1 VAHLARGKPEARGR
15 RGQQSGDEDPGEGV
29 IHAVREYGM
38 AAVLNKPDSN
48 NLIWIDMEMTGLV
61 PDSDRII
68 EIAVLVTDSQ
78 LNLVAEGPVLVVRQP
93 DEVLAAM
100 DSWNRSVH
108 AKSGL
113 VEKVKASTLD
123 EATVERQTIDFLAQ
137 YVPAGVSP
145 MCGNSICQDRRFLA
159 RWMPKLE
166 AFFLYRNVDVSTLKE
181 LVKRWKPEVVKGL
194 KKEGKHEALAD
205 IYESIEELKYY
216 RKSVMTV

>member
-1 VAHLARGKPEARGR
+1 
-15 RGQQSGDEDPGEGV
+15 
-29 IHAVREYGM
+29 M
-38 AAVLNKPDSN
+38 AADPN

-78 LNLVAEGPVLVVRQP
+78 LNLIAEGPVLVLRQP

-113 VEKVKASTLD
+113 VDKVKASTLD
-123 EATVERQTIDFLAQ
+123 EATAEKQALAFLAQ
-137 YVPAGVSP
+137 HVPAGVSP

-159 RWMPKLE
+159 RWMPRLE
-166 AFFLYRNVDVSTLKE
+166 AFFLYRNLDVSTLKE
-181 LVKRWKPEVVKGL
+181 LVKRWKPEVVKGM

-216 RKSVMTV
+216 RKQVMTI

>member
-1 VAHLARGKPEARGR
+1 
-15 RGQQSGDEDPGEGV
+15 
-29 IHAVREYGM
+29 M
-38 AAVLNKPDSN
+38 AAVPDKNAN

-61 PDSDRII
+61 PETDRVI

-78 LNLVAEGPVLVVRQP
+78 LNLIAEGPVLVVKQP

-113 VEKVKASTLD
+113 VEKVKASRLD
-123 EATVERQTIDFLAQ
+123 EATVESQTLEFLGR

-166 AFFLYRNVDVSTLKE
+166 AHFLYRNLDVSTLKE
-181 LVKRWKPEVVKGL
+181 LVKRWKPDLVKEMMKL
-194 KKEGKHEALAD
+194 KQGKHEALAD
-205 IYESIEELKYY
+205 IYESIEELKFY
-216 RKSVMTV
+216 RKQVMTI

>member
-1 VAHLARGKPEARGR
+1 
-15 RGQQSGDEDPGEGV
+15 
-29 IHAVREYGM
+29 M

-48 NLIWIDMEMTGLV
+48 HLVWIDMEMTGLV
-61 PDSDRII
+61 PESDRII
-68 EIAVLVTDSQ
+68 EIAVLVTDAQ
-78 LNLVAEGPVLVVRQP
+78 LNLVAEGPVLVVKQP

-123 EATVERQTIDFLAQ
+123 EAAAERQAIEFLAQ

-166 AFFLYRNVDVSTLKE
+166 AFFLYRNLDVSTLKE
-181 LVKRWKPEVVKGL
+181 LVKRWKPEVVKGM

-216 RKSVMTV
+216 RKSVMTI

>member
-1 VAHLARGKPEARGR
+1 
-15 RGQQSGDEDPGEGV
+15 
-29 IHAVREYGM
+29 M
-38 AAVLNKPDSN
+38 AADPN

-78 LNLVAEGPVLVVRQP
+78 LNLIAEGPVLVLRQP

-113 VEKVKASTLD
+113 VDKVKASTLD
-123 EATVERQTIDFLAQ
+123 EATAEKQALAFLAQ
-137 YVPAGVSP
+137 HVPAGVSP

-159 RWMPKLE
+159 RWMPRLE
-166 AFFLYRNVDVSTLKE
+166 AFFLYRNLDVSTLKE
-181 LVKRWKPEVVKGL
+181 LVKRWKPEVVKGM

-216 RKSVMTV
+216 RKSVMTI

>member
-1 VAHLARGKPEARGR
+1 
-15 RGQQSGDEDPGEGV
+15 
-29 IHAVREYGM
+29 M
-38 AAVLNKPDSN
+38 AAAFNNPASNGPHAN

-61 PDSDRII
+61 PETDRVI

-78 LNLVAEGPVLVVRQP
+78 LNLIAEGPVLVVHQP

-113 VEKVKASTLD
+113 VEKVKASRLD
-123 EATVERQTIDFLAQ
+123 EATVERQTIEFLKQ
-137 YVPAGVSP
+137 HVPAGVSP

-166 AFFLYRNVDVSTLKE
+166 THFLYRNLDVSTLKE
-181 LVKRWKPEVVKGL
+181 LVKRWKPEMIKEMMKL
-194 KKEGKHEALAD
+194 KQGKHEALAD

-216 RKSVMTV
+216 RKAVMTI

>member
-1 VAHLARGKPEARGR
+1 
-15 RGQQSGDEDPGEGV
+15 
-29 IHAVREYGM
+29 M

-78 LNLVAEGPVLVVRQP
+78 LNLIAEGPVLVVKQP

-123 EATVERQTIDFLAQ
+123 EASAERRTLEFLAQ
-137 YVPAGVSP
+137 HVPAGVSP

-166 AFFLYRNVDVSTLKE
+166 AFFLYRNLDVSTLKE
-181 LVKRWKPEVVKGL
+181 LVKRWKPEVVKGM

-216 RKSVMTV
+216 RKAVMTI